1 MGSSLN
7 SNLDKLKFIAEHDS
21 NFCLVKNILTVNAE
35 KSAIHIDVSRISN
48 VRIKKRRC
56 LKLNYLMVSLT
67 LFACLLLNRIFD
79 LNFIIQCIVGLIAL
93 FSFLYS
99 LFVSKSSYE
108 LMINYNDLHFNN
120 FKLAASTF
128 DKLDYSF

>member
-1 MGSSLN
+1 
-7 SNLDKLKFIAEHDS
+7 
-21 NFCLVKNILTVNAE
+21 
-35 KSAIHIDVSRISN
+35 
-48 VRIKKRRC
+48 
-56 LKLNYLMVSLT
+56 
-67 LFACLLLNRIFD
+67 
-79 LNFIIQCIVGLIAL
+79 LIAL